1 MQNKPSIVFFGTD
14 EFAVIVLEMLIEAG
28 FDVVAVVTP
37 PDEPAGK
44 KKVLKPS
51 PVKVAALSFKL
62 SVLQPAKLKNFEM
75 PICDL
80 GVVVVYGKII
90 PGKLLKTPKHG
101 FLNIHPSL
109 LPKYRGPS
117 PIKTAIANGD
127 TETGVTI
134 IELDSEMD
142 HGPVVGNT
150 KYQIPNDKLHIEI
163 RDELAELGASLLINI
178 IPDYIAGKIKAVPQ
192 DHSQAT
198 HTALLNREDGK
209 VDLEKDSPES
219 IYNKFRAY
227 HDWPGLF
234 TYQKSNLKNQ
244 NLRVKILDCKLVNG
258 NLEITEVQPEGKNP
272 MSLKDFENGYGKLY
286 QVLL

>member
-14 EFAVIVLEMLIEAG
+14 EFAVIVLKMLIEGG
-28 FDVVAVVTP
+28 FDVIAVVTL
-37 PDEPAGK
+37 PDEASGK
-44 KKVLKPS
+44 KKILRPS
-51 PVKVAALSFKL
+51 PIKL
-62 SVLQPAKLKNFEM
+62 EATNLKLKTFQPSRLKDFEM
-75 PICDL
+75 PACDL

-127 TETGVTI
+127 NETGVTI

-142 HGPVVGNT
+142 HGPIVSQSIYRIAQNV
-150 KYQIPNDKLHIEI
+150 IHEEL
-163 RDELAELGASLLINI
+163 RDSLAEMGASLLIKI
-178 IPDYIAGKIKAVPQ
+178 IPDYIAGKIKATPQ

-209 VDLEKDSPES
+209 VDLQKDSPEL

-227 HDWPGLF
+227 HDWPGIWF
-234 TYQKSNLKNQ
+234 THKEK
-244 NLRVKILDCKLVNG
+244 RVKILNCKLTQDK
-258 NLEITEVQPEGKNP
+258 LELITLQPESKNP
-272 MSLKDFENGYGKLY
+272 MTLKDFENGYGSINS
-286 QVLL
+286 